1 MHAMPTSF
9 ASHLLIAMP
18 AMDDPNFRH
27 AVALLCQHDE
37 GGAMGIVINRVSEYT
52 LGELLAQMD
61 IVAGDAAL
69 GDAGVLT
76 GGPVQPERGFV
87 LHDDPREW
95 NSTLR
100 LAPGLAVTTSRDI
113 LDAMARGDG
122 PAHALVALGYAGWSA
137 GQLEEE
143 LAQNS
148 WLTVPADDAILFRTP
163 LVERWQAATRGLGF
177 DPGHLSSTAGHA

>member
-1 MHAMPTSF
+1 MPTSF
-9 ASHLLIAMP
+9 TNHLLIAMP

-37 GGAMGIVINRVSEYT
+37 GGAMGIVINRVSDYT

-61 IVAGDAAL
+61 IVAGDPSL
-69 GDAGVLT
+69 GEAGVVS
-76 GGPVQPERGFV
+76 GGPVQPE
-87 LHDDPREW
+87 
-95 NSTLR
+95 
-100 LAPGLAVTTSRDI
+100 PGRAVTTSRDI

-122 PAHALVALGYAGWSA
+122 PPHALVALGYAGWGA
-137 GQLEEE
+137 GQLEAE

-163 LVERWQAATRGLGF
+163 LAQRWQAATRGLGF

>member
-69 GDAGVLT
+69 ADAGVLT

-122 PAHALVALGYAGWSA
+122 P
-137 GQLEEE
+137 
-143 LAQNS
+143 QNS

-163 LVERWQAATRGLGF
+163 LAERWQAATRGLGF

>member
-52 LGELLAQMD
+52 LGELLAQ
-61 IVAGDAAL
+61 
-69 GDAGVLT
+69 
-76 GGPVQPERGFV
+76 
-87 LHDDPREW
+87 
-95 NSTLR
+95 
-100 LAPGLAVTTSRDI
+100 
-113 LDAMARGDG
+113 
-122 PAHALVALGYAGWSA
+122 
-137 GQLEEE
+137 
-143 LAQNS
+143 NS

-163 LVERWQAATRGLGF
+163 LAERWQAATRGLGF